1 MTTSQTKT
9 TRANLEI
16 LSNLAFDARDGGS
29 WGHVELAVDL
39 AGEVLVEQHLELPV
53 LRLLRNKH
61 VDRERESARARARK
75 RERERERSKDVHG
88 FRNENL

>member
-1 MTTSQTKT
+1 MNK
-9 TRANLEI
+9 AA
-16 LSNLAFDARDGGS
+16 LALDARDGGS

-61 VDRERESARARARK
+61 VDSARAQDK
-75 RERERERSKDVHG
+75 ERERERSKDVHG